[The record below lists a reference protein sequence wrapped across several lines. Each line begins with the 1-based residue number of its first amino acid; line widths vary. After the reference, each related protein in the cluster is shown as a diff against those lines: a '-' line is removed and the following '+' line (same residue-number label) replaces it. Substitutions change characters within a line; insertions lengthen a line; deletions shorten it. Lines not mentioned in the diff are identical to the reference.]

1 MQTKDKNKMLGS
13 PQEFFFPGGLEY
25 KPQTITANSREEAE
39 EIYEKT
45 KVKVESLSENNPE
58 NNL

>member
-13 PQEFFFPGGLEY
+13 PQEYFFPGGLEY
-25 KPQTITANSREEAE
+25 KPQTITANSQEEAN

-45 KVKVESLSENNPE
+45 KTKVEPLPINEPQ

>member
-13 PQEFFFPGGLEY
+13 PQEYFFPGGLEY
-25 KPQTITANSREEAE
+25 KPQTISANSQEEAD

-45 KVKVESLSENNPE
+45 KEKVEPLPTIKSENN
-58 NNL
+58 L